1 MKHPDR
7 VKSDNLKAEA
17 VRAYQAAEQHRV
29 YSRQALS
36 VGSSPLKGAHDR
48 VADAYEFLGA
58 CLDERA
64 VYFAESA
71 KQFGG

>member
-17 VRAYQAAEQHRV
+17 VRAHQAAEQHRI
-29 YSRQALS
+29 YAKQALS
-36 VGSSPLKGAHDR
+36 VGSSPLKEAHTKL
-48 VADAYEFLGA
+48 ADDYDHLGER
-58 CLDERA
+58 LDELA

-71 KQFGG
+71 KTFGG